1 MASSTASTPLSTA
14 ESQFVPE
21 SALPARLKLLRWL
34 GKQTWIP
41 HGQDRLLRSIWS
53 PDTGEHFLFEVD
65 FFGLR
70 YRGDLARFIDWV
82 IFTYR
87 SYSYCE
93 LCLLDALSKEIRT
106 QRGSLHFIDVGAN
119 VGQHSLFMSGRA
131 DQVYS
136 FEPVKSTCTVLEQ
149 QIRLNNLSNV
159 RVSPY
164 ALGASDEMMKFH
176 PGKANNSGI
185 GTFVPEPNVE
195 YKDPIDLQIRKGDDL
210 LDEVGCPRVDLLKVD
225 VEGFEE
231 FVFRGLNRHI
241 FADRP
246 AVLSE
251 LSDRS
256 REHFG
261 SEEELGKLFWDGAV
275 FADVSGRQG
284 CSYVLKPFRFAETRE
299 MLIVPPELGGFVQ
312 SQMVR

>member
-1 MASSTASTPLSTA
+1 MASSTTSTSVSTS
-14 ESQFVPE
+14 ESPFTHE

-41 HGQDRLLRSIWS
+41 RGQDLLLRKIWS
-53 PDTGEHFLFEVD
+53 PDAGQHFLYEVD

-82 IFTYR
+82 IFAYR

-93 LCLLDALSKEIRT
+93 LCLLDALGKEIRT
-106 QRGSLHFIDVGAN
+106 RRGALHFIDVGAN
-119 VGQHSLFMSGRA
+119 VGQHSLFMSVRA
-131 DQVYS
+131 DKVYS
-136 FEPVKSTCTVLEQ
+136 FEPVKSTCTVLEK
-149 QIRLNNLSNV
+149 QISLNNLSNV
-159 RVSPY
+159 LVSPY
-164 ALGASDEMMKFH
+164 ALGATDEVMKFH
-176 PGKANNSGI
+176 AGKSNNSGI
-185 GTFVPEPNVE
+185 GTFVPEPDVE

-210 LDEVGCPRVDLLKVD
+210 LDEIGCTRVDLLKVD

-231 FVFRGLNRHI
+231 FVFRGLSRHI
-241 FADRP
+241 LEDRP

-261 SEEELGKLFWDGAV
+261 SEEELRKLFWDGAV

-284 CSYVLKPFRFAETRE
+284 CSYVLKPFRFGETRE
-299 MLIVPPELGGFVQ
+299 MLIVPPELGSFVQ
-312 SQMVR
+312 SRIVH